1 MWSGST
7 TNLLGVVHP
16 GATGGGGC
24 GRFRGALA
32 AVVERAVTGEALGG
46 RENRGGAGVEGATTA
61 AAAAASAA
69 AAAASRYR
77 RDRRPVCQP
86 GVAVVRCAPGIARRL
101 PLHTR
106 VHEALAPARRAL
118 LPASIWARWAS
129 ASRSERRE
137 GASVLLIHAEA
148 AGARPRGSI
157 IRGEC
162 PQHHSTT
169 PRSTDPLL
177 APTPCWHRPST
188 THLD

>member
-61 AAAAASAA
+61 AAAAAAA
-69 AAAASRYR
+69 AARYR

-118 LPASIWARWAS
+118 LPASIVGALGERFPVRAKG
-129 ASRSERRE
+129 RRE
-137 GASVLLIHAEA
+137 RAVDPRRGRGGKAAWVHHPWILKLLL
-148 AGARPRGSI
+148 
-157 IRGEC
+157 
-162 PQHHSTT
+162 QYWFFSTVF
-169 PRSTDPLL
+169 
-177 APTPCWHRPST
+177 
-188 THLD
+188 